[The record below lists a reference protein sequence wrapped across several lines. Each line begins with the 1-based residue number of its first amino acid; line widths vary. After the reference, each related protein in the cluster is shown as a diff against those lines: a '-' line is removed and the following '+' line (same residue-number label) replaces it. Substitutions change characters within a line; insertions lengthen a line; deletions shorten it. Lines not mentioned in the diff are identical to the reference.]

1 MAIQSCPAIP
11 HRETLMRGS
20 GDAEV
25 LICRLPLEPGPP
37 LSPCQ
42 TLQPWNLLASGMLRS
57 AASGDRGENC
67 RNPRVVLTVA
77 QESPEESAS
86 VINSFPISQSF
97 SHPVS
102 HGSSEFIVS
111 PTPASYTGR
120 ARTHFGPQTPPQP
133 RVTEVSFNLLTSKLL
148 LVWNGWDTLSL
159 PSH

>member
-1 MAIQSCPAIP
+1 
-11 HRETLMRGS
+11 
-20 GDAEV
+20 
-25 LICRLPLEPGPP
+25 
-37 LSPCQ
+37 
-42 TLQPWNLLASGMLRS
+42 MLRS

-97 SHPVS
+97 SHPDS

-120 ARTHFGPQTPPQP
+120 ARTHFGPQTPPQW
-133 RVTEVSFNLLTSKLL
+133 RVTVISFNLLASKLL
-148 LVWNGWDTLSL
+148 LV
-159 PSH
+159 